1 MAEEKKK
8 SGGLRGMYG
17 KKEGKEGSKKEERT
31 EPKAEAKKE
40 GDLEKP
46 KEGGGMEMH
55 EKHHAEREAMNK
67 THETERRDM
76 HGNHR
81 EEHRKMAS
89 RHETAHKEL
98 AARQMEELQ
107 APQVAQNPANAAS
120 QDQGAAQPG
129 QAAA

>member
-17 KKEGKEGSKKEERT
+17 KKEGKEGSAKEERT

-46 KEGGGMEMH
+46 KEGGGMDMH
-55 EKHHAEREAMNK
+55 EKHHAERESLFK
-67 THETERRDM
+67 SHETERRDL

-81 EEHRKMAS
+81 EEHRQMHS
-89 RHETAHKEL
+89 RHEKAHKEL
-98 AARQMEELQ
+98 AAKQMEEMQ
-107 APQVAQNPANAAS
+107 NPQVAQDVGNAAP